1 MMTKQVV
8 KITTSEAGKCIDM
21 YHNVQDRSVF
31 LISPLS
37 RVFSV
42 RMTFFQNSDHV

>member
-21 YHNVQDRSVF
+21 YHHVQDRLVF
-31 LISPLS
+31 LIPCLESL
-37 RVFSV
+37 VLE
-42 RMTFFQNSDHV
+42 